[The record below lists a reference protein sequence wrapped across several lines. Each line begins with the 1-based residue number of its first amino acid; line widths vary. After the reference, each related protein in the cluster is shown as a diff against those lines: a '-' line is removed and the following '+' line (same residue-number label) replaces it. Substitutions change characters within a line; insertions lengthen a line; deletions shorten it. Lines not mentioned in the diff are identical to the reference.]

1 MWSADI
7 FDASDSIRPSKSRSF
22 GAYQELRDW
31 LVMLIAEDPSEDF
44 RVSFHVPRNAT
55 EWQLQHL
62 WILGPTNFIRN

>member
-1 MWSADI
+1 
-7 FDASDSIRPSKSRSF
+7 
-22 GAYQELRDW
+22 
-31 LVMLIAEDPSEDF
+31 MLIAEDPSEDF